1 MGGGGG
7 SSSSTSVSA
16 DTSALQAELAGLR
29 DPNSQQARA
38 IQGMIGGQLPDSV
51 NNAFAAQQRASQV
64 GIETARDVA
73 QQSVRGNAAARGLF
87 SSDIAIGAE
96 GAALAGV
103 EQNFAQ
109 RRADIF
115 GQQAQTQQQGIL
127 QGMQFGQ
134 QNQSMRGNLAGQISN
149 LNTQAGFQQAQLE
162 QQQYQANQQQ
172 GLGFG
177 QIAGGLVAGAMGL
190 PPQVGAKVGGSL

>member
-1 MGGGGG
+1 MGGNGG
-7 SSSSTSVSA
+7 SQPNTDVRA
-16 DTSALQAELAGLR
+16 DTGALQSELSGLR
-29 DPNSQQARA
+29 NPNSQQNRM
-38 IQGMIGGQLPDSV
+38 IQSMIGGQLPDSV
-51 NNAFAAQQRASQV
+51 NNAFAMQQKASQV
-64 GIETARDVA
+64 GIQNARDVA

-96 GAALAGV
+96 GQALAGV

-149 LNTQAGFQQAQLE
+149 LNSQAGFQQAGLE
-162 QQQYQANQQQ
+162 QQAYQSQQDQ

-177 QIAGGLVAGAMGL
+177 QIAGGLVGSLWGQPAL
-190 PPQVGAKVGGSL
+190 GAKVGGSL